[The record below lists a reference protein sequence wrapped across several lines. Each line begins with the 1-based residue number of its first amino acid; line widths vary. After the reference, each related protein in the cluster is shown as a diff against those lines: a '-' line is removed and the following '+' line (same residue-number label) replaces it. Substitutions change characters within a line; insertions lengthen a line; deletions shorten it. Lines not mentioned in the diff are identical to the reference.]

1 MTTMDSCSE
10 RALPGSF
17 NLITSV
23 RNTLFK
29 SMWLV
34 LSSSHIRET
43 SWSNGSEQQEVK
55 PIRRWKWRNE
65 TKSFWSELWCEGR
78 VWTHGGILRLWC
90 DPRSEP
96 WPLITVTLCF
106 SNMNKRRKK
115 TRQQPQFFFS
125 LFNKFTFISN
135 IIRHFSESTGK
146 TSFTVHGRLA
156 KIRGH
161 AETFVF
167 HKII

>member
-34 LSSSHIRET
+34 LSSSHRET
-43 SWSNGSEQQEVK
+43 SWSNGAQQQEVK
-55 PIRRWKWRNE
+55 PIIRRWKWRNE
-65 TKSFWSELWCEGR
+65 TEFLIRAVMWGSRLDAWRDFAIVVWSQI
-78 VWTHGGILRLWC
+78 WTLTFDHSKFVSATWIK
-90 DPRSEP
+90 E
-96 WPLITVTLCF
+96 
-106 SNMNKRRKK
+106 NKNQG
-115 TRQQPQFFFS
+115 QQPQLFFS

-135 IIRHFSESTGK
+135 ISRHVSESTRK
-146 TSFTVHGRLA
+146 TSFTVNGRLA
-156 KIRGH
+156 KIH
-161 AETFVF
+161 WNVCFS
-167 HKII
+167 